1 MEENNIENP
10 QAEKKE
16 NKYLISIVFYLLW
29 LGWIIA
35 YVMYIGKGKK
45 SKTEHNKFHLRQ
57 SLGIHLISI
66 PVFIACYI
74 LAYIPLLGSFVN
86 SILYLILFVMMA
98 WGLFGAS
105 RGKKSYVPFIGK
117 AIQQKLSKIG

>member
-1 MEENNIENP
+1 MEENKIENP
-10 QAEKKE
+10 KEEKQG
-16 NKYLISIVFYLLW
+16 NKYLVSIVFYILW

-35 YVMYIGKGKK
+35 YVMYLGKGKAG
-45 SKTEHNKFHLRQ
+45 KTEFNKFHLRQ
-57 SLGIHLISI
+57 ALGIHLISI
-66 PVFIACYI
+66 PVFIVCYI

-86 SILYLILFVMMA
+86 NILYLILIVMMA

-105 RGKKSYVPFIGK
+105 RGKKSYIPFIGK